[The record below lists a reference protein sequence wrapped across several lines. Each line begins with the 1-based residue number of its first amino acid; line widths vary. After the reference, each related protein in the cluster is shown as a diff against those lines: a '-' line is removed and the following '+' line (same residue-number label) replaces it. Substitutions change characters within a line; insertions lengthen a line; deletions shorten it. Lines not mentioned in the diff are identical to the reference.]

1 MFHRDVHISV
11 QKAVVSVEWSA
22 HRGQQRKEKVEKE
35 SALLFF
41 FRFKLP
47 GAVKNCVFA
56 SSSESLKISFE
67 KLERQRWPSPIDTT
81 LRTAADAPAQASAGP
96 SEDVSQLHRFGPLSQ
111 LEARPFQ
118 RKQLQNP
125 HAAQQTSIPPLPSSL
140 STLSL
145 SQAASSQGAPP
156 SASVGNS
163 LDDKNARIAAILHAK
178 GGRKQPDTL
187 SLSERADAAT
197 FLSKQHLLSAVALQ
211 QYPAAEAETSVLDK
225 TQSALSEASAR
236 LQLQTDQIAHLNA
249 VALAATANS
258 AAAQAESR
266 EFRSKLA
273 SVVADLEKC
282 KMELK
287 VAKAQTNAQQQKLDF
302 NSSHAEKQALALE
315 RFEAT
320 VSELEMQLKEAAST
334 NSLLESELNTIRAR
348 NDALTLELHAA
359 QSSIL
364 THSKTKVDA
373 CVGVDAIPIEEDGV
387 SSALT
392 DCIEESQLLLSM
404 AEENFIAMR
413 HRNQLLL
420 DRFYEHEALRLHRIL
435 KSSSKKGVTFNHKLE
450 IGEFHVN
457 DAPDSVYFSRKS
469 VNDPMLDIA
478 DKSQKRRKK
487 CEGLTKRMH
496 AQSQALCY
504 SSHAMCIP
512 SAMYISSQPVA
523 CVLPPVSMSCRGKVI
538 SSLDLQ
544 QWFLAASTCTKF
556 QLHPVR
562 SPPLAPLRHRSQS
575 VLKDH
580 AREGLQSI
588 YAASGG
594 LSHASLCQL
603 FFAFRGC
610 STLKSIDFS
619 FNHFTELVAA
629 ALGSLLATAC
639 ITHLRLSSC
648 DISSGFISRMQLAL
662 PWLIELD
669 LSNNDLRDD
678 GFFFLTSCLQT
689 TTCCLKKLNCANN
702 SLSSLSCK
710 TLCAALDLNAS
721 LQFLILD
728 DNVSLIASLTLNSS
742 LICLVFRSWIK
753 ECLTFSIFRE

>member
-1 MFHRDVHISV
+1 M
-11 QKAVVSVEWSA
+11 EWSA

-56 SSSESLKISFE
+56 ASSESLKISFE

-81 LRTAADAPAQASAGP
+81 LRTVADAPAQASAGP

-118 RKQLQNP
+118 RKHLQNQ
-125 HAAQQTSIPPLPSSL
+125 HAAQQTLIPPLHSSL

-145 SQAASSQGAPP
+145 SQAASSKDAPP
-156 SASVGNS
+156 TGSVGNS

-211 QYPAAEAETSVLDK
+211 QHPAAEAESSVLDK

-236 LQLQTDQIAHLNA
+236 LQRQTDQIAHLNA

-273 SVVADLEKC
+273 SAVADLEKC

-302 NSSHAEKQALALE
+302 NSSLAEKQALALG
-315 RFEAT
+315 RSEAT

-334 NSLLESELNTIRAR
+334 NSFSQSELDTIRAR

-359 QSSIL
+359 QSCIL
-364 THSKTKVDA
+364 TYSKPKVDA
-373 CVGVDAIPIEEDGV
+373 CVGIDVIPPEEDGV
-387 SSALT
+387 SFALT

-404 AEENFIAMR
+404 AEQNLIAMR

-420 DRFYEHEALRLHRIL
+420 DRFYEHEAMRLYRTL
-435 KSSSKKGVTFNHKLE
+435 KSSNKRGVTFNHKLE

-457 DAPDSVYFSRKS
+457 DAPDSVSISRKS

-478 DKSQKRRKK
+478 DKSQKRRNK

-504 SSHAMCIP
+504 SSHALCIS
-512 SAMYISSQPVA
+512 SATCISSQPVA
-523 CVLPPVSMSCRGKVI
+523 CVLAPVSISCRGKVI
-538 SSLDLQ
+538 SSSDLQ
-544 QWFLAASTCTKF
+544 EWFLAASSCTKF
-556 QLHPVR
+556 QLHHPVR

-610 STLKSIDFS
+610 STLKSVDFS
-619 FNHFTELVAA
+619 FNHFTEPVAA

-639 ITHLRLSSC
+639 IAHLRLSSC
-648 DISSGFISRMQLAL
+648 NIFSSFISRMQLAA

-669 LSNNDLRDD
+669 LSNNDIRDD
-678 GFFFLTSCLQT
+678 GFVFLTSCLQT
-689 TTCCLKKLNCANN
+689 TTCSLRKLNCANN

-710 TLCAALDLNAS
+710 TLCAAIDLNSS
-721 LQFLILD
+721 LQYLILD
-728 DNVSLIASLTLNSS
+728 DNVRLIAS
-742 LICLVFRSWIK
+742 
-753 ECLTFSIFRE
+753 